1 MMAKRDWEHRL
12 MVLRAWRTWC
22 DEVNMP
28 NFPDRDDTYRAVLDG
43 CAITVRALCVMLEVG
58 AQFTDL
64 EKKHASL
71 LAQGDRSTALR
82 RCYNGDLKRLDAL
95 DAEERRCM
103 LEVLFLGNR
112 AVAHPKD
119 GALTHKVRRTE
130 MTSAINT
137 LLRWL
142 DAKRSSLPELALVG
156 ADLLQPIPAPRTPGG
171 ASV

>member
-1 MMAKRDWEHRL
+1 
-12 MVLRAWRTWC
+12 
-22 DEVNMP
+22 
-28 NFPDRDDTYRAVLDG
+28 
-43 CAITVRALCVMLEVG
+43 
-58 AQFTDL
+58 
-64 EKKHASL
+64 
-71 LAQGDRSTALR
+71 
-82 RCYNGDLKRLDAL
+82 
-95 DAEERRCM
+95 M

-142 DAKRSSLPELALVG
+142 DAKRSSFPELALVG
-156 ADLLQPIPAPRTPGG
+156 TDLLQPIPAPRQPGS